1 MISFIFTVI
10 FTARS
15 IVIEK
20 ETGLKEAMKMVGM
33 KPWIYWLSW
42 YIKTFCLLLPAAIFT
57 VIAYKIKIPVDGGGK
72 AAILDK
78 TDTLILFIFILLY
91 MSSTITFTLLLS
103 SIFKK
108 AGSAAA
114 GSGFIW
120 FLTYIPFYFIQI
132 KYDSI
137 SSGLKIL
144 AAFVNNLGMSESLFL
159 IGIYINLYS

>member
-1 MISFIFTVI
+1 MFTVVL
-10 FTARS
+10 TSRS

-42 YIKTFCLLLPAAIFT
+42 YIKTFCLLLPAVIFT
-57 VIAYKIKIPVDGGGK
+57 VIAYKIKIPLDGGGK

-78 TDTLILFIFILLY
+78 TDTSILFIFFLLY
-91 MSSTITFTLLLS
+91 MSSTITFTMLLS
-103 SIFKK
+103 AVFKK
-108 AGSAAA
+108 ANSAAA
-114 GSGFIW
+114 GAGFIW
-120 FLTYIPFYFIQI
+120 FVTYIPFYFIQT
-132 KYDSI
+132 KYDTI

-159 IGIYINLYS
+159 IGICR